1 MLYKFKSKAAGDVI
15 MTAPVGDAIL
25 RSMGRE
31 PAPKGIFQSADLP
44 ALIEALEAAIRLDEA
59 TRKDAD
65 VQAQQAGA
73 TGSPREGVTMRQRAW
88 PLVEMM
94 RRANGARQDIVWGV

>member
-1 MLYKFKSKAAGDVI
+1 